1 MPAWWTVFFLLKYNI
16 FKSLKFFLL
25 TQKPKDMKRTTF
37 FIAIIALLAFPSFMP
52 INTKILQEE
61 AKNTFNYLNKLR
73 EDPKFVE
80 TETGIKDPKIKKTH
94 SLVWNETLARVAE
107 AKASDMATKNYFGHI
122 DKDGRGINIL
132 IHNAGYTLNKA
143 FLSNKSDN
151 FFESISAGLS
161 DGKEII
167 KDLII
172 DKNTNPPGHR
182 YHLLAV
188 EDFYKNCYDC
198 GIGIAYNE
206 NSAYK
211 YYTCIIIAKKDF

>member
-1 MPAWWTVFFLLKYNI
+1 MKV
-16 FKSLKFFLL
+16 
-25 TQKPKDMKRTTF
+25 MKRTHF
-37 FIAIIALLAFPSFMP
+37 FIAAIALLAFSSF
-52 INTKILQEE
+52 ISVNTKLLQEE
-61 AKNTFNYLNKLR
+61 AKLAFNYLNKLR
-73 EDPKFVE
+73 ENPKFVE
-80 TETGIKDPKIKKTH
+80 TETGIKDSKIKKIH
-94 SLVWNETLARVAE
+94 PLVWNETLAKVAE
-107 AKASDMATKNYFGHI
+107 AKASEMATKNYFGHT
-122 DKDGRGINIL
+122 DKDGNGINIL

-167 KDLII
+167 KDLVI
-172 DKNTNPPGHR
+172 DKNINPPGHR

-188 EDFYKNCYDC
+188 DDFYKNCYDC

-206 NSAYK
+206 NSSYK